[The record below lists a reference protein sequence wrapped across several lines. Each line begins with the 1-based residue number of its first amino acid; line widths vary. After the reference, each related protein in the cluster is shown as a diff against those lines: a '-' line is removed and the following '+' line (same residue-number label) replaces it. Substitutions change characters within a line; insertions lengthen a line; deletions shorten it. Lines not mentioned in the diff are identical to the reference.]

1 MEKPSSYDAKNIKVL
16 EGLEAVRKRPAMYI
30 GDVYASGLHH
40 LVYEAVDN
48 SIDEALAGYCNNISV
63 KINADGSVTVSDDG
77 RGIPVDMHSEANKP
91 AVEVIL
97 TTLHAGGKFDKDTY
111 KVSGGLH
118 GVGIS
123 VVNALSTR
131 LEVEVWRDGY
141 EWHQVF
147 ERGERQCDLER
158 RGKTKL
164 TGTKVTFLPDA
175 EIFDEI
181 IFSYDTLA
189 TRLRELA
196 YLNPGIRIK
205 ISDEREGKER
215 EDDYHFEGGL
225 IAFVESM
232 NENKT
237 PLNKDVIYLSKEIES
252 TSVELAF
259 QYNDG
264 FSETAYS
271 YVNNIRTPDGGTH
284 VAGFRAALTRTFN
297 TYAKRSNLL
306 KGDDAPSG
314 EDFREGLTYVISV
327 KIPEPQFEGQTKS
340 KLGNRDVQSSVE
352 SIVGEGL
359 AVYLEENPGVAKTI
373 VMKAKLAAEAREAAR
388 KARDI
393 VKRKGALAS
402 GSLPGKLADCSSRDF
417 DKTELYLVEG
427 DSAGG
432 SAKTGREREF
442 QAILPLKGK
451 ILNVEKARIDKML
464 NHTEIRT
471 IITALGTGIGA
482 DDFDIS
488 KLRYSK
494 IIIMTDADVDGS
506 HIRTLLLTFFF
517 RQMRELIEAGYLYV
531 AMPPL
536 YRVKKGK
543 SEQYIHTDTE
553 MREWTLRMGL
563 DGTALET
570 AGEEKTVDGD
580 ALEELARAA
589 TKLTDLERSLLKR
602 GVSTQA
608 FAAATEENGGK
619 APTYFVRY
627 EGEEHFF
634 ATHDD
639 FKAYREKVEAEIGRP
654 ITLDAEAAEKEAEE
668 AAENENEDGT
678 TEEALPPV
686 DFEVIEFF
694 NHREITEAVER
705 ISKVGFSWNQF
716 FLTREWTDPEPF
728 RLVTKSGEV
737 TPIENLGG
745 LVGGLRKIGQ
755 KGIDVQRYKGL
766 GEMNPDQLW
775 ETTMDPARRIILRV
789 RMEDAA
795 AADNMFTILM
805 GEHVEPRKEFIER
818 HALEVK
824 NLDV

>member
-30 GDVYASGLHH
+30 GDVYSSGLHH

-48 SIDEALAGYCNNISV
+48 SIDEALAGHCKNISV

-77 RGIPVDMHSEANKP
+77 RGIPVDLHTEANKP

-141 EWHQVF
+141 EWYQVF
-147 ERGERQCDLER
+147 ERGERQCDLEK
-158 RGKTKL
+158 RGETNL
-164 TGTKVTFLPDA
+164 TGTKVTFLPDT
-175 EIFDEI
+175 EIFEEI
-181 IFSYDTLA
+181 VFSYDTLA

-205 ISDEREGKER
+205 IKDEREGKER
-215 EDDYHFEGGL
+215 KDNYHFEGGL
-225 IAFVESM
+225 IAFVHSM

-237 PLNKDVIYLSKEIES
+237 VLHKEVIYFTKEIDS

-264 FSETAYS
+264 NSETAYS

-297 TYAKRSNLL
+297 NYAKRSNIL
-306 KGDDAPSG
+306 KGDDALSG

-340 KLGNRDVQSSVE
+340 KLGNRDVQSAVE

-359 AVYLEENPGVAKTI
+359 GVYLEENPGVAKTI
-373 VMKAKLAAEAREAAR
+373 VSKAKLAAEAREAAR
-388 KARDI
+388 KARDL

-417 DKTELYLVEG
+417 GSTELYLVEG

-432 SAKTGREREF
+432 SAKTGRDRTF

-517 RQMRELIEAGYLYV
+517 RQMRQLIEAGYLYV

-543 SEQYIHTDTE
+543 SEQYIHTDVE

-563 DGTALET
+563 DGTLLET
-570 AGEEKTVDGD
+570 HGDDKTVEGET
-580 ALEELARAA
+580 LEELARASA
-589 TKLTDLERSLLKR
+589 KLSDVGRSLLKR
-602 GVSTQA
+602 GVSPQV
-608 FAAATEENGGK
+608 FATATEENGGK
-619 APTYFVRY
+619 APVYFVRY
-627 EGEEHFF
+627 DGSERFF
-634 ATHDD
+634 GTHDD
-639 FKAYREKVEAEIGRP
+639 FKAYREQVEAEVGRP
-654 ITLDAEAAEKEAEE
+654 VRIDAGLAEDEAV
-668 AAENENEDGT
+668 ENGEGDDPENGS
-678 TEEALPPV
+678 TEELPPI

-705 ISKVGFSWNQF
+705 ITKCGFQWSQF
-716 FLTREWTDPEPF
+716 FLKREWTDPEPF
-728 RLVTKSGEV
+728 RLVTKSGDV
-737 TPIENLGG
+737 APIENLSE

-795 AADNMFTILM
+795 SADNMFTILM

-818 HALEVK
+818 YALEVK